1 MPVYL
6 RILDIYEHEL
16 TMRWIL
22 KYGEDNLREV
32 AMKEAKLKE
41 DQLFKEARINAR
53 TREESELVI
62 AARLGKV

>member
-1 MPVYL
+1 VYL

-16 TMRWIL
+16 TVRWIL

-41 DQLFKEARINAR
+41 DQLFKEARNNAR
-53 TREESELVI
+53 TREESELVL